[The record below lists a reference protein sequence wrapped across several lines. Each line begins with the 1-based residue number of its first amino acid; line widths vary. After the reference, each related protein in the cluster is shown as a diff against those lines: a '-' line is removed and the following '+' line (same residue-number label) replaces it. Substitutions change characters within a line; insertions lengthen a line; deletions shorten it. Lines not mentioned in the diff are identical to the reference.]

1 MGTTTTTDD
10 DQPFQVAALGPMP
23 QPELTTITS
32 PSGVRLTIAKDAA
45 DAFGGL
51 LGDLESRGYKLDQSQ
66 TGGYNARPIAGTDT
80 WSQHAYGHAADINWR
95 NNPQGGGGGSDLPD
109 DIGAIAASHGLTW
122 GGNWKGDTRDPMHFE
137 LASATTAQS
146 PKTSNPPRAQ
156 MADTGT
162 PDSGLLAMPA
172 VGASDDD
179 VARVLHQLNMG
190 SQQPDSGKEQ
200 SFISRLG
207 EAFGGGGGGLTGDAR
222 EAAGTRSLM
231 NFGMGLLANSG
242 YHPVRT
248 TMGQALAAGLQGA
261 QESEIGSQDM
271 AYSQQQAQRDQVKNA
286 LTILGA
292 QQGRQIQAG
301 QLGVAQQQAR
311 TGQQRATTEAGQL
324 GVAQGGLAIKQQE
337 LAIAAAKLKAAQDA
351 ATKAS
356 EMLSPAPVAPV
367 APSAVPPTTTPP
379 AGGPAPVQGD
389 QLPTGG
395 GTQTGAIT
403 PPGPPSSLMA
413 GPGVPTT
420 TPAPGQMP
428 GTAGDVAAM
437 LKGVEAAGG
446 PPAGTQVA
454 QAGGALPGT
463 PAGARHYDPQ
473 TGQLTGIV
481 PDAPPGAGAPAP
493 AAALAQIQ
501 DLPPDVRKAFAAR
514 IAAAGATG
522 DPEKVAEVM
531 KDLAAAATEQAKVPR
546 YRVLPDDEARKTLGG
561 AYNPTVG
568 YRSDQFGKVEPIGTP
583 APPVP
588 LGETPEGMAARTN
601 ADIIKGR
608 QTELQTASAA
618 ANDNINQLQL
628 AKLFS
633 DQAGPGNV
641 FGKIEIGGQSLTSLA
656 GALGIGNAD
665 RLQGQQLFDSVMSRL
680 TLQAGKGLGR
690 MDNMMLRFVQAANPT
705 SQMSLPVRTAMLGY
719 LQQLEQRKVDYAGEV
734 NRQLTVPGSSLADA
748 EERAQAKLGPMVQK
762 MPAGLSQ
769 VQKDNWASQKI
780 APGSFMVLPN
790 GKLTMH
796 NPPAGWEPAALPR
809 EQMPWL
815 GASE

>member
-1 MGTTTTTDD
+1 MVDAATTDD
-10 DQPFQVAALGPMP
+10 DAYIAQREADLARFAARESQNQNIPQRSGGPA
-23 QPELTTITS
+23 
-32 PSGVRLTIAKDAA
+32 SGYYQMEDS
-45 DAFGGL
+45 
-51 LGDLESRGYKLDQSQ
+51 SRGGSGTWETAAAWAGLPRLPDGTYGRAMDYSPGDQHAAAVALYDRRGAQPWTMSDP
-66 TGGYNARPIAGTDT
+66 GRVPNVNAR
-80 WSQHAYGHAADINWR
+80 
-95 NNPQGGGGGSDLPD
+95 
-109 DIGAIAASHGLTW
+109 AS
-122 GGNWKGDTRDPMHFE
+122 
-137 LASATTAQS
+137 
-146 PKTSNPPRAQ
+146 
-156 MADTGT
+156 MADTST

-172 VGASDDD
+172 VGASDED

-261 QESEIGSQDM
+261 QDSEIGSQDL
-271 AYSQQQAQRDQVKNA
+271 AFSAQQAQRDQVKNA

-311 TGQQRATTEAGQL
+311 TGQQRAGTEAGVL
-324 GVAQGGLAIKQQE
+324 TVRQQAE
-337 LAIAAAKLKAAQDA
+337 AREQALAAATIAQRKAAADA
-351 ATKAS
+351 AAAAGR
-356 EMLSPAPVAPV
+356 LLAPAPVAPV

-389 QLPTGG
+389 QLPGG
-395 GTQTGAIT
+395 GSGGAAAVT
-403 PPGPPSSLMA
+403 PPGPPSSLVA

-420 TPAPGQMP
+420 TQPPGQMP
-428 GTAGDVAAM
+428 GTAGDVAAT
-437 LKGVEAAGG
+437 LKGVEGAGG

-454 QAGGALPGT
+454 QAGSALPGT
-463 PAGARHYDPQ
+463 PVGPRHYDPQ
-473 TGQLTGIV
+473 TGQVLGV
-481 PDAPPGAGAPAP
+481 SPDAPPSEGVAAP
-493 AAALAQIQ
+493 AAPTVQIQ
-501 DLPPDVRKAFAAR
+501 SLPDDVKRIFATR
-514 IAAAGATG
+514 LAAAAADQT
-522 DPEKVAEVM
+522 DPGKAVADVM
-531 KDLAAAATEQAKVPR
+531 KDLAAAAQAQANQPR
-546 YRVLPDDEARKTLGG
+546 YRVLSDKEARDTLGQQFD
-561 AYNPTVG
+561 PTVG
-568 YRSDQFGKVEPIGTP
+568 YRSDQFGKIEPIGTP
-583 APPVP
+583 KAPVP